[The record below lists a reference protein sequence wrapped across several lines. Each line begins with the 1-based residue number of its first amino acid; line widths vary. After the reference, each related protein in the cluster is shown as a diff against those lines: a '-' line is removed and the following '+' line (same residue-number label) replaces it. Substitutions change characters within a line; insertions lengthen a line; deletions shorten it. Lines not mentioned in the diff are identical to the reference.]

1 MNDVLPKPF
10 TKEGLLNMLE
20 KYLSHLKGEKDSR
33 IPPQPGFLDRNN
45 GIIQG
50 HRNAITRGGTKYSQS
65 PSKSPRDSGIY
76 GRAPVNPA
84 ENAVRQTPPPIG
96 DENAYVNLLGG
107 LLNDSV
113 PPRNTASIFSSPGSS
128 SVGVRRPASEMD
140 DNQHF
145 TGIDA
150 KKPRY

>member
-45 GIIQG
+45 GIVQG
-50 HRNAITRGGTKYSQS
+50 NRSSVSKGGTKYSQS
-65 PSKSPRDSGIY
+65 PPKSPRDFGIY
-76 GRAPVNPA
+76 GRAP
-84 ENAVRQTPPPIG
+84 EGTGQTSVRQSPPIG
-96 DENAYVNLLGG
+96 DDNAYVSLLGG

-113 PPRNTASIFSSPGSS
+113 PPRNSASIFSSPGGSS
-128 SVGVRRPASEMD
+128 IGVRRSASEMD
-140 DNQHF
+140 DSHPLM
-145 TGIDA
+145 GVDP